1 MDFITIG
8 RKIKSRRKAVGITQ
22 ETVAGIL
29 DVNASHIC
37 NIECG
42 RAHPSVTVL
51 VKIANILQCSVDCF
65 LNEEYTYKIDQTDT
79 QSLDEEIIDKL
90 KLCDT
95 EKKLKI
101 SKIIDIL

>member
-8 RKIKSRRKAVGITQ
+8 GKIKSRRKALGITQ
-22 ETVAGIL
+22 ETVASIL

-42 RAHPSVTVL
+42 RAHPSLTVL
-51 VKIANILQCSVDCF
+51 VRIANILQCSVDCF
-65 LNEEYTYKIDQTDT
+65 LSEEYTYDTDHAGNKSIDEQIT
-79 QSLDEEIIDKL
+79 DKL
-90 KLCDT
+90 KFCDT

>member
-8 RKIKSRRKAVGITQ
+8 HKIRSRRKALGITQ
-22 ETVAGIL
+22 ETIAGIL

-42 RAHPSVTVL
+42 RAHPSLIVL
-51 VKIANILQCSVDCF
+51 VRIANILQCSVDCF
-65 LNEEYTYKIDQTDT
+65 LNDEYTYGNNYADAQSIDEQ
-79 QSLDEEIIDKL
+79 IIDKL
-90 KLCDT
+90 KFCDT

>member
-42 RAHPSVTVL
+42 RAHPSLTVL

-79 QSLDEEIIDKL
+79 QSLDEEIIDK
-90 KLCDT
+90 
-95 EKKLKI
+95 
-101 SKIIDIL
+101 

>member
-8 RKIKSRRKAVGITQ
+8 SKIKSRRKALGITQ
-22 ETVAGIL
+22 ETIAGIL

-42 RAHPSVTVL
+42 RAHPSLTVL
-51 VKIANILQCSVDCF
+51 VRIANILHCSVDCF
-65 LNEEYTYKIDQTDT
+65 LNEEYTYNTNQTDS
-79 QSLDEEIIDKL
+79 QSIDEQIINKL
-90 KLCDT
+90 KFCDT

-101 SKIIDIL
+101 NKIIDIL

>member
-42 RAHPSVTVL
+42 RAHPSLTIL
-51 VKIANILQCSVDCF
+51 VQIANILQCSVDYF
-65 LNEEYTYKIDQTDT
+65 LNEEYTYKINQTDN

-101 SKIIDIL
+101 IKIIDIL

>member
-42 RAHPSVTVL
+42 RAHPSLTVL

>member
-42 RAHPSVTVL
+42 RAHPSLTVL

-79 QSLDEEIIDKL
+79 QSIDEEIIDKL